1 MWVSSYREWKSVLA
15 RLLLALL
22 RLEQAEALAQNV
34 LNLDGGVRRERHVR
48 H

>member
-1 MWVSSYREWKSVLA
+1 MWVRSYREWKSVLA
-15 RLLLALL
+15 GLLL